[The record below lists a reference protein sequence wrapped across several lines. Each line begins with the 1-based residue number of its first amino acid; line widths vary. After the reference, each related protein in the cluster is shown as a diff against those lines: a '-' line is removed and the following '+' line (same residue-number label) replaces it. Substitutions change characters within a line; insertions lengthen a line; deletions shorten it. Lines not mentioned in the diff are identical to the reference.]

1 MTTTKENN
9 HTATISL
16 CFMGPISGHPS
27 QTQQKQLTCWQE
39 DPVNLMAAFPVPSA
53 SHVPLVLATLSSSKV
68 WSCGP
73 ANGVKSLCQSPYSLK
88 QTAYTTK
95 DVALKIMGVSSLF
108 STLLCSCANSAASL
122 IKLGTISRTL
132 FSF

>member
-1 MTTTKENN
+1 
-9 HTATISL
+9 
-16 CFMGPISGHPS
+16 MGPISDHPS

-39 DPVNLMAAFPVPSA
+39 DPVNLVAAFPVPSA

-73 ANGVKSLCQSPYSLK
+73 ANGVKSLCQGPYSLK

-122 IKLGTISRTL
+122 IKSGTISRTL
-132 FSF
+132 FFFKALHVALLCTPGIEP